1 MSKQSHEPAFRAFSV
16 IEREG
21 RDAFWQPL
29 GAAFENADGSF
40 NVILQALPLPGVD
53 GVCKIV
59 LRPPRDDQRQEQDRR
74 DQSDQATP
82 RSNRQRR

>member
-1 MSKQSHEPAFRAFSV
+1 MSKQTHEPVYRAFSV

-29 GAAFENADGSF
+29 GAVFENSDNSL
-40 NVILQALPLPGVD
+40 NLILQALPLPGPD

-59 LRPPRDDQRQEQDRR
+59 LRRPKEEQQDDRTHDRDASRGGT
-74 DQSDQATP
+74 S
-82 RSNRQRR
+82 QRRR

>member
-21 RDAFWQPL
+21 RDPFWQPL
-29 GAAFENADGSF
+29 GAAFENSDGSY
-40 NVILQALPLPGVD
+40 NVILQALPLPGPD

-59 LRPPRDDQRQEQDRR
+59 LRRPRDDQADDRALDR
-74 DQSDQATP
+74 E
-82 RSNRQRR
+82 RSVARNARRR

>member
-1 MSKQSHEPAFRAFSV
+1 MSKQGHEPAYRAFSV

-29 GAAFENADGSF
+29 GAAFENSDGSY
-40 NVILQALPLPGVD
+40 NVILQALPLPGPD

-59 LRPPRDDQRQEQDRR
+59 LRGPKDEQTDDRSSDRER
-74 DQSDQATP
+74 NGNS
-82 RSNRQRR
+82 SRRR

>member
-21 RDAFWQPL
+21 RDPFWL
-29 GAAFENADGSF
+29 AIGAVFENSDQSL
-40 NVILQALPLPGVD
+40 NVILQALPLPGPD

-59 LRPPRDDQRQEQDRR
+59 LRPPKEEQPDDRGRERPAGNSAPRR
-74 DQSDQATP
+74 
-82 RSNRQRR
+82 R

>member
-1 MSKQSHEPAFRAFSV
+1 MSKQGHEPAYRAFSV

-29 GAAFENADGSF
+29 GAAFENSDGSY
-40 NVILQALPLPGVD
+40 NVLLQALPLPGPD

-59 LRPPRDDQRQEQDRR
+59 LRPPKADQTDDQSGNQERSRSGSRR
-74 DQSDQATP
+74 
-82 RSNRQRR
+82 R

>member
-1 MSKQSHEPAFRAFSV
+1 MSKQGHEPAYRAFSV

-29 GAAFENADGSF
+29 GAAFENSDGSL
-40 NVILQALPLPGVD
+40 NVILQALPLPGPD

-59 LRPPRDDQRQEQDRR
+59 LRRPKEDQPDDRSQDRN
-74 DQSDQATP
+74 
-82 RSNRQRR
+82 RSASTNQRKR

>member
-1 MSKQSHEPAFRAFSV
+1 MSKQGHEPAFRAFSV

-29 GAAFENADGSF
+29 GAAFENSDGSY
-40 NVILQALPLPGVD
+40 NVILQALPLPGTD

-59 LRPPRDDQRQEQDRR
+59 LRRPRDEAQDDPPEDRNRSASSSGGRR
-74 DQSDQATP
+74 
-82 RSNRQRR
+82 R

>member
-1 MSKQSHEPAFRAFSV
+1 MSKQSHEPAYRAFSV

-29 GAAFENADGSF
+29 GAAFENSDGSF
-40 NVILQALPLPGVD
+40 NVILQAIPLPGAD

-59 LRPPRDDQRQEQDRR
+59 LRRPKEDQSEDRSQDR
-74 DQSDQATP
+74 
-82 RSNRQRR
+82 NRPASTNQRKR

>member
-1 MSKQSHEPAFRAFSV
+1 MSRQGHEPAYRAFSV

-29 GAAFENADGSF
+29 GAAFENTDGSF
-40 NVILQALPLPGVD
+40 NIILQALPLPGPD

-59 LRPPRDDQRQEQDRR
+59 LRKPKVGQEDESRADSSRSGNRSGNRR
-74 DQSDQATP
+74 
-82 RSNRQRR
+82 

>member
-16 IEREG
+16 IERDG

-29 GAAFENADGSF
+29 GAAFENSDGSY
-40 NVILQALPLPGVD
+40 NVILQALPLPGAD

-59 LRPPRDDQRQEQDRR
+59 LRPPKEEQPEDRSQDRE
-74 DQSDQATP
+74 
-82 RSNRQRR
+82 RSGSSGRRR